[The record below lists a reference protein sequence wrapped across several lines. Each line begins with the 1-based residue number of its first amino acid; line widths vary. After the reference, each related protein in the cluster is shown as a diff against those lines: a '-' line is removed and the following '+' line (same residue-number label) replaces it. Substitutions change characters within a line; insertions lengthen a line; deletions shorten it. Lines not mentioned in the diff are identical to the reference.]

1 MAEEGSRRVKLDLSD
16 FVLDVGSHRWLLLV
30 PGAMVTV
37 GDLLTR
43 LRGEYEQVEEGDGLT
58 VFLDGQYMVPP
69 WEPLAILREG
79 DQLRI
84 TLSKAG
90 RAGRPPAAKRR
101 RVEEVQV
108 KAASKRSKVEQ
119 AKAKVEEV
127 AKSKPKKKESSSES
141 SSEEEVTKPE
151 VNKHEVKQVASKKP
165 VVAKESSSSSSEEE
179 EETKSK
185 QQPVPK
191 KAAAKE
197 SSSSSSSSEEE
208 ATTVEPKQQVK
219 TVSKESSSSD
229 SSSSEEEVKSA
240 EVKYAE
246 VKQVQQ
252 QKAAEASSSSDG
264 SEAEITKAK
273 EKPLQNGVAEAA
285 PAPGSAPGPPKRKRK
300 RKPRNRNKLPADQM
314 PDFGPPIQ
322 ALPEFVAKPDTSR
335 ENMHRRFGEKEEAE
349 EEEEE
354 DGEMS
359 AEAMQELYKQSVAYA
374 NRGAATGAAT
384 GKLLQ
389 PSYMPALASPKP
401 SQASPK
407 TAQPSPKPAQPSA
420 KLAQPSPKPAQ
431 PSPKPAQP
439 SPKPPAKQPLARAAQ
454 PSSNGASCEEA
465 LLAAQDQRATTN
477 GAAASRA
484 APRVVFRPR
493 AIDVSK
499 IRTEQPSPGLQ
510 LSTAG
515 SEAAAASL
523 LASPAAAEA
532 KGNQEKVE
540 ESGVENGK
548 EAAKKNGLA
557 VEGMEALLSCRG
569 KVFDRSVDRPMA
581 RDYSSLTPL
590 QGPPG
595 IGAVLAYRVMELG
608 ADYTPGMSQYKEG
621 RVVQV
626 SGQQVTLELQAG
638 ASTRVGGR
646 FSMVEEEVEVERVV
660 TLTLGEL
667 IQPLLVA

>member
-240 EVKYAE
+240 EMKQV
-246 VKQVQQ
+246 QVQQ
-252 QKAAEASSSSDG
+252 QKAAEASSSSDSSG
-264 SEAEITKAK
+264 EETTKAK

-285 PAPGSAPGPPKRKRK
+285 PAPGPPKRKRK

-322 ALPEFVAKPDTSR
+322 ALPEFVAKPETSR

-349 EEEEE
+349 EEDEEE
-354 DGEMS
+354 EGEMS

-374 NRGAATGAAT
+374 NRGPATGTAT

-401 SQASPK
+401 
-407 TAQPSPKPAQPSA
+407 AQPSSKP
-420 KLAQPSPKPAQ
+420 AQPSPKPAQ
-431 PSPKPAQP
+431 PSPKPPAKQPLARQAQP